1 MDKKDE
7 ESEKLIARFAT
18 LGMTQEEKDKK
29 YGVDVKAGKWYPIG
43 DVAKSKLNSPGVYMI
58 RTASHNLVL
67 IGRTFD
73 QGIKTRTCQH
83 IHSPSG
89 SNLNVMLCESS
100 NFPEYD
106 DNPARL
112 KKDLEHF
119 EMYFTKVTDKEEQKN
134 VETHMVVIARL
145 CGAELLLNK

>member
-1 MDKKDE
+1 M
-7 ESEKLIARFAT
+7 SEKDDDSTSRFAN
-18 LGMTQEEKDKK
+18 LGLTQDEFDELDGKDIR
-29 YGVDVKAGKWYPIG
+29 AGKWCRINR
-43 DVAKSKLNSPGVYMI
+43 VAKSKLNTPGVYTI
-58 RTASHNLVL
+58 RRRTHDLVL

-73 QGIKTRTCQH
+73 QGIKTRTYQH